1 MVIFNFNFKAQ
12 GSNLPHNDFVGKEGR
27 GKNEHTPTKRKL
39 LLEKQVTKLV
49 PVFDSSVK
57 LPVGSPGDGG
67 SESPAKKRKLD
78 HQGSTNFL
86 ANNVGN

>member
-1 MVIFNFNFKAQ
+1 MKM
-12 GSNLPHNDFVGKEGR
+12 
-27 GKNEHTPTKRKL
+27 
-39 LLEKQVTKLV
+39 V
-49 PVFDSSVK
+49 PVFDSIVK

-67 SESPAKKRKLD
+67 SESPANKKQKKLKLD